1 MATLHRIPFH
11 FHAEG
16 HALSGEFRHPL
27 LAQIQAQASTS
38 LSQIGGQA
46 TAQAENFHLQDF
58 VCFKSAQTHVSGKR
72 RRDETFVTHAS
83 TVVKGLNILGTHAST
98 VVKGLNILGVVT
110 AELIISR
117 LTSIHSPREPEG
129 HIIAEDSRF
138 EGLRIKGEDVNVIL
152 RHNLLVKCKTFD
164 DLAKGIA
171 SDAKS
176 GKIAEIKDG
185 VAVCSLVE
193 KIETKLKGV
202 DPKSHLIQVPNFGK
216 IFLAEIYAETGT
228 RTLTMLRLEL
238 GSPHVADLIAAETR
252 TNGRPSPP

>member
-38 LSQIGGQA
+38 LSQIGGYA

-58 VCFKSAQTHVSGKR
+58 VCFKSAHTHVSGR
-72 RRDETFVTHAS
+72 RGRDETFVTQAS
-83 TVVKGLNILGTHAST
+83 TVVKGLNILG
-98 VVKGLNILGVVT
+98 IVT
-110 AELIISR
+110 AERIISR
-117 LTSIHSPREPEG
+117 LTSIHSPKEREG
-129 HIIAEDSRF
+129 HIMAEDSRF